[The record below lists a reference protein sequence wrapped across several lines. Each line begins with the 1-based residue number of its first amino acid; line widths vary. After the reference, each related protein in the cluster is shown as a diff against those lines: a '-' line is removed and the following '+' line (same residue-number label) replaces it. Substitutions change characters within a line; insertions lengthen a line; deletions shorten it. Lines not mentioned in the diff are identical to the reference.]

1 MVIIDEALCEREN
14 NNNPIQVGIVGAGY
28 MGRGIALQITRNIP
42 GMRVAAISNRTLPRA
57 EKACNQAG
65 ISSLQIVSSVSALEQ
80 AIADSVCAVTDDAM
94 LLCSAG
100 NIDVIIEA
108 TGTVEFASHVVLKS
122 VHNGKHV
129 VLMNAELDA
138 TVGPILKKYADREGV
153 VITNA
158 DGDQPGVV
166 MNLYRFV
173 ETIGYEPV
181 VVGNIKGLLDHY
193 RTPKTQAEFARKHH
207 QGTKMVTAF
216 ADGTKLAMEQTV
228 IANGTGHGVAKRSM
242 YGPSCDHV
250 QDALDMFP
258 LEKFRAQDGVVDY
271 ILGAEPGPGVFVIGY
286 NDNEILRQYGTVFKM
301 GEGPY
306 YVFYVPYHL
315 PHLEAPLT
323 VARALL
329 FGDSAISPKGV
340 PVCEV
345 AAVAKRD
352 LQAGEVLDGI
362 GGFTC
367 YGVIDNVESARE
379 GDVLPMGI
387 AKGCKLKHSIDKD
400 TAITYS
406 DVELPDGRLCDRLR
420 REQLSSFEKEAG
432 KDPTSR
438 PG

>member
-1 MVIIDEALCEREN
+1 MVIIDEALHEREN
-14 NNNPIQVGIVGAGY
+14 DNNPIQVGIVGAGY

-42 GMRVAAISNRTLPRA
+42 GMRVSAISNRTPSKA

-65 ISSLQIVSSVSALEQ
+65 ISSSQIVSTVSALEQ
-80 AIADSVCAVTDDAM
+80 AIADSVCAVTDDAT
-94 LLCSAG
+94 LLCNAG
-100 NIDVIIEA
+100 NVDVIIEA
-108 TGTVEFASHVVLKS
+108 TGTVEFASHIVLQS
-122 VHNGKHV
+122 VRNGKHV

-153 VITNA
+153 IITNT

-216 ADGTKLAMEQTV
+216 ADGTKLAMEQAV

-242 YGPSCDHV
+242 YGPACDHV
-250 QDALDMFP
+250 QDALNVFP
-258 LEKFRAQDGVVDY
+258 LEKCREEGGVVDY
-271 ILGAEPGPGVFVIGY
+271 ILGAEPGPGVFVVGY

-329 FGDSAISPKGV
+329 FGDSTISPRGA

-345 AAVAKRD
+345 AAVAKRN
-352 LQAGEVLDGI
+352 LQTGEVLDGI

-367 YGVIDNVESARE
+367 YGVIDNVESAR
-379 GDVLPMGI
+379 GDDILPMGI

-400 TAITYS
+400 TVITYS
-406 DVELPDGRLCDRLR
+406 DVVLPDGRLCDRLR
-420 REQLSSFEKEAG
+420 REQLSFFEEEDS
-432 KDPTSR
+432 KDL
-438 PG
+438 